1 MRFGS
6 WLSSLANLSSSV
18 SGRPLQRQLRS
29 LKSGFKPARRRRH
42 ELPRIAVELLEVRAL
57 LSATANDDSA
67 YMTVH
72 DQSLTESTPGVLNND
87 TADTDSDGNPLS
99 MTASLVSGPGN
110 GSVTLN
116 GDGSFVYTPNS
127 GFVGADTFT
136 YNISGSNTRRSRS
149 TSSTTPPVR
158 RTTVTW

>member
-1 MRFGS
+1 M
-6 WLSSLANLSSSV
+6 
-18 SGRPLQRQLRS
+18 
-29 LKSGFKPARRRRH
+29 
-42 ELPRIAVELLEVRAL
+42 

-110 GSVTLN
+110 GSVALN